1 MNGPIRRIRQW
12 WHDSTHAPCPVCGQS
27 LNVGREW
34 HEHKAGH
41 DPQEWR
47 AALGLPP
54 AVTP

>member
-1 MNGPIRRIRQW
+1 MTAVQRIRHW
-12 WHDSTHAPCPVCGQS
+12 WYRTTHAPCPVCGQS

-47 AALGLPP
+47 AALGLPL
-54 AVTP
+54 AVTR